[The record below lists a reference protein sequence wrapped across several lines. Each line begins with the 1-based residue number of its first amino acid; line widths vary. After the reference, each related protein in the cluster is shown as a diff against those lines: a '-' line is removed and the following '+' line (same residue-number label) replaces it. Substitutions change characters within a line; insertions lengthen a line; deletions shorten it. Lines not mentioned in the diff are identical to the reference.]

1 MLRFS
6 VEVTRIDKNRNECNR
21 GTTQAKQKGR
31 EAKLRWCG
39 YVQKRRSDILDK
51 GEMEL
56 PGRRGRPQSRFMD
69 VVMDMV

>member
-1 MLRFS
+1 MNVTEGQLRPHRKGERQS
-6 VEVTRIDKNRNECNR
+6 RDGVAMYRR
-21 GTTQAKQKGR
+21 G
-31 EAKLRWCG
+31 
-39 YVQKRRSDILDK
+39 VVDILDK